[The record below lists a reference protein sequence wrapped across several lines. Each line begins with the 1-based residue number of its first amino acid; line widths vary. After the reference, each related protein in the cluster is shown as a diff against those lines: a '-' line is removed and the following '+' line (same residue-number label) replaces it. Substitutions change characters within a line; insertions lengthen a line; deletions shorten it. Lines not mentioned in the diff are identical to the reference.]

1 MSQPAIDEVVDHKV
15 QQAVARNALQKIAD
29 IVAEEQ
35 RIDLAKQKYGSWMLR
50 YGMVLMVLLAVLL
63 ARYLGVF

>member
-15 QQAVARNALQKIAD
+15 QQAVARNALHKIAD

>member
-15 QQAVARNALQKIAD
+15 QQAVARNALHKIAD

-50 YGMVLMVLLAVLL
+50 YGMVLMV
-63 ARYLGVF
+63 